1 MGVVPARYVEP
12 VRDVADVA
20 DDGDMGALRPP
31 RRLEDMSAT
40 WIACSLGA
48 LTSPL
53 DINGVFEPGAQSAR
67 DCGQRGRGPSGRP
80 SVDSAVGISR
90 RSWLDPTYSI
100 TPLRRLYGEPLLTG
114 PTAERDRVGPW
125 GKQSGTAKVRRTCA
139 IAPLSLDPP
148 SCGVGSVRA

>member
-1 MGVVPARYVEP
+1 MRLVPTRYVEP

-53 DINGVFEPGAQSAR
+53 DINGVFERERRGVCKTRRAPLRSSAFATSKLTPGPT
-67 DCGQRGRGPSGRP
+67 RGRMLPQ
-80 SVDSAVGISR
+80 
-90 RSWLDPTYSI
+90 
-100 TPLRRLYGEPLLTG
+100 RLCRMLK
-114 PTAERDRVGPW
+114 RVGDL
-125 GKQSGTAKVRRTCA
+125 TA
-139 IAPLSLDPP
+139 S
-148 SCGVGSVRA
+148 

>member
-100 TPLRRLYGEPLLTG
+100 TPLRRLLRRAPGDGADGRARPRRPVGKTIGYGQGTPDMCNSPLENG
-114 PTAERDRVGPW
+114 REERGIGD
-125 GKQSGTAKVRRTCA
+125 C
-139 IAPLSLDPP
+139 
-148 SCGVGSVRA
+148 